1 MRLSYT
7 IADSDGAAA
16 TGTITVE
23 VTALDDPPEAM
34 DDFVTTQAGRTDT
47 IDVLANDADS
57 EHEPLTIVSVTPP
70 SLGEVVLTAN
80 SVTFHAPANSD
91 DRTTF
96 TYTIEDSNG
105 GRGQATVYITIVGDD
120 PPPPAP
126 APPPVTPPT
135 PSPTARSDQATMIE
149 DDPPITIG
157 ILANDTSADGDVTDD
172 TIIITGAPAAGTAS
186 IFGQQLR

>member
-1 MRLSYT
+1 M
-7 IADSDGAAA
+7 
-16 TGTITVE
+16 
-23 VTALDDPPEAM
+23 
-34 DDFVTTQAGRTDT
+34 
-47 IDVLANDADS
+47 
-57 EHEPLTIVSVTPP
+57 
-70 SLGEVVLTAN
+70 GEVVLTAN
-80 SVTFHAPANSD
+80 SVTFHAPADSD

-105 GRGQATVYITIVGDD
+105 GRGQATVYVTIVGDD

-172 TIIITGAPAAGTAS
+172 TIIITGAPAAGTARS
-186 IFGQQLR
+186 SDSNSATNRALTPLASTPSSTSCARQPARVTQRRSR